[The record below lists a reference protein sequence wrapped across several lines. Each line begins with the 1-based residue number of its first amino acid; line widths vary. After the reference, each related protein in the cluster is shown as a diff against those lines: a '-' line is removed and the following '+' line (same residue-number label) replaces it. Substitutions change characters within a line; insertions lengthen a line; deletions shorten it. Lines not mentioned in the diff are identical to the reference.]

1 MFTGIV
7 EGRAKVVGTASEN
20 GNMRLSARLA
30 GAARVPV
37 RGESISVNGVCLT
50 VSSVRKGTVSFDVVT
65 ETLRRTNLGLLEKG
79 SWVNYERSMTSG
91 DLIGGHLVT
100 GHIDGTGTVK
110 RVENGQGSV
119 SMTIGVPRSIGA
131 MISEKG
137 FVAVD
142 GASLTPA
149 GVTDRQF
156 TVYLIPETRRLTVFS
171 EREEGDIVNI
181 EIDLFAK
188 YIKKFVEAR
197 LA

>member
-20 GNMRLSARLA
+20 GNMRLSVRLA
-30 GAARVPV
+30 GAARVPG

-50 VSSVRKGTVSFDVVT
+50 VSSVRKGTVSFDVVD

-110 RVENGQGSV
+110 RVENGRGSV

-149 GVTDRQF
+149 GVTDRRF

-171 EREEGDIVNI
+171 GRKEGDKVNI